1 MWVGV
6 WEQTCVRARVCARMC
21 VTGLIICV
29 RLYVRTI
36 VCGCSVCARMCVQG
50 VFTLCACV
58 WRCVGT
64 DMYVHVSCGFLQGW
78 CVFAVW
84 NRVYVKDVCADVSL
98 RRYVYVP
105 TAIGGQLC
113 VYMGLS
119 GRNEKVM
126 P

>member
-1 MWVGV
+1 VWVGV
-6 WEQTCVRARVCARMC
+6 WGQTCVRARVCARLC
-21 VTGLIICV
+21 VKGMTICV
-29 RLYVRTI
+29 RLYVRMI
-36 VCGCSVCARMCVQG
+36 VCGCSVCVRICVQG
-50 VFTLCACV
+50 VFTVCACV

-64 DMYVHVSCGFLQGW
+64 DMYVHIGCGFLQVW

-84 NRVYVKDVCADVSL
+84 VRVYGKDVCADASL
-98 RRYVYVP
+98 RRYVCEP

-113 VYMGLS
+113 VHMGLS